1 MAADY
6 ERAKRLNFADIVFSL
21 EVVLDVVADEEETR
35 RDLTRCACFAVMS
48 FVENA
53 VISSNFKILRGRR

>member
-6 ERAKRLNFADIVFSL
+6 ERAKRLNCADIVFSL